1 MWWCYWIEAPRIRHA
16 PYCDVQDANEMRT
29 VENAKRN
36 ETYET
41 DTRDIRDDSDFKK
54 NTATR
59 NGWRWGLIEKKNKI
73 ILNMILFRYSN
84 EVAGYLILESQ
95 FSVFSVE

>member
-1 MWWCYWIEAPRIRHA
+1 MRFLVCYVMVILWGCYGYPMVRTANHYSVRRYCEVAVWSRCGHGVVVLLERCAMVRHA

-41 DTRDIRDDSDFKK
+41 DTGR
-54 NTATR
+54 
-59 NGWRWGLIEKKNKI
+59 
-73 ILNMILFRYSN
+73 
-84 EVAGYLILESQ
+84 
-95 FSVFSVE
+95 